1 MRILIDI
8 DGVML
13 NTQEALLK
21 RLNKKYGTRYTLE
34 NVTNYTWFENV
45 YKNINPWAELEYE
58 SFWQE
63 EVSLIDGAKEAFWTL
78 YNNGYA
84 IYFVSASNPFNPA
97 LQQKLWCLS
106 RLLDLPLDWLCKH
119 IVITQ
124 YKELIVGNVLIDDC
138 ANNVHNWEDVS
149 NFRVDGLLFGQ
160 PWNENNDY
168 KFPSYSWKEI
178 VSYIKNLDQ

>member
-63 EVSLIDGAKEAFWTL
+63 EVSLIDGAKKAFWTL

-97 LQQKLWCLS
+97 LRQKLWRLS
-106 RLLDLPLDWLCKH
+106 RLLDLPLDCLSKRT
-119 IVITQ
+119 VITQ
-124 YKELIVGNVLIDDC
+124 YKELIVGDVLIDDC
-138 ANNVHNWEDVS
+138 AENIHKWNMAS
-149 NFRVDGLLFGQ
+149 STRRLGLLFGQ
-160 PWNENNDY
+160 QWNKDNEYNLY
-168 KFPSYSWKEI
+168 PHTSWTEI
-178 VSYIKNLDQ
+178 GDIIYYLK